1 MTAESAPPG
10 DSSPLLISS
19 LPPGGCPIPTR
30 RGATAWR
37 VRRTRSAAI
46 LAGVLAA
53 AAPSL
58 CAQQPASVSDRAA
71 TALGKVVAA
80 RTMQIVATVEAVDAA
95 NRSVTLK
102 GPRGQV
108 ETMTVSEE
116 VRNLRQV
123 KAGDRVAVTYAQG
136 LALQLKKGGPA
147 IRERVER
154 EGGTRAAP
162 GERPGAVVGREV
174 KVVADVVVVN
184 TPKQTVTLR
193 GPGQTVTLTV
203 RDAALLKS
211 ITTGD
216 WVEAVYTE
224 AVAVVVKPAPKTSE

>member
-1 MTAESAPPG
+1 MTAGIGAAGRQFPP
-10 DSSPLLISS
+10 PHLLPAS
-19 LPPGGCPIPTR
+19 R
-30 RGATAWR
+30 RLSDPDPS
-37 VRRTRSAAI
+37 RRRRMRIAAI

-58 CAQQPASVSDRAA
+58 CAQQPAAVSDRAA
-71 TALGKVVAA
+71 TALGKVVDA

-102 GPRGQV
+102 GPRGQI

-162 GERPGAVVGREV
+162 GARPGGVVGREV

-193 GPGQTVTLTV
+193 GPGQTVTLKV

-224 AVAVVVKPAPKTSE
+224 AVAVVVKPVPKTSE

>member
-19 LPPGGCPIPTR
+19 LPPGGCPIPLR
-30 RGATAWR
+30 HGVA
-37 VRRTRSAAI
+37 VRRMRSAAI
-46 LAGVLAA
+46 LAGVLAT

-58 CAQQPASVSDRAA
+58 CAQQPAAISDGAA
-71 TALGKVVAA
+71 RGKEFAA
-80 RTMQIVATVEAVDAA
+80 RTVQIIATVAAVDAA
-95 NRSVTLK
+95 SRSVTLK

-116 VRNLRQV
+116 VRNLPRV

-136 LALQLKKGGPA
+136 LALQLKRGGPS

-154 EGGTRAAP
+154 EGRARVAP
-162 GERPGAVVGREV
+162 GGRPGGVVGREV
-174 KVVADVVVVN
+174 KAVADVVGVN
-184 TPKQTVTLR
+184 NLKQTVTLR
-193 GPGQTVTLTV
+193 GPGQTVTLKV
-203 RDAALLKS
+203 RDAELLKS

-216 WVEAVYTE
+216 WVEVVYTE
-224 AVAVVVKPAPKTSE
+224 AVALALKPAPRATE